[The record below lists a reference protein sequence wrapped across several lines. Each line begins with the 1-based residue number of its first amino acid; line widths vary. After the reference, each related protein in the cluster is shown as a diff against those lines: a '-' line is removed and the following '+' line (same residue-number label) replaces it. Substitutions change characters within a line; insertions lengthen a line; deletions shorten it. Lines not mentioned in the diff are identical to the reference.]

1 MNTQTLHITSIEAVP
16 KVDIKNV
23 ICVRCNLVHL
33 LDADGHCEFCRR
45 HMASPPKTTWD
56 LVAALLGDWLRATG
70 NRLRHPF
77 ARHLSPVTVHTD
89 LPPSVV
95 SD

>member
-1 MNTQTLHITSIEAVP
+1 MNTQTLHITAIETVP
-16 KVDIKNV
+16 KVDMKSV

-45 HMASPPKTTWD
+45 HMASPPKTTWE
-56 LVAALLGDWLRATG
+56 LVKGLFVKDHGTAA
-70 NRLRHPF
+70 
-77 ARHLSPVTVHTD
+77 